1 MIIKKKYTKIKQIE
15 NETPIIEESVVVEK
29 PIETLKIEANNE
41 EKEEIQKNQIEKESK
56 KDNDIKEENN
66 KKNIVDLDL
75 SLENIKFEQR
85 EERREGTR
93 RRGYRRTEDRNIVS
107 RAQKD
112 ALAIK
117 EEAKK
122 EGYEEGLAS
131 AKSDIEDLKNKFSEF
146 FNYKT
151 EVYEKVSDCIYEV
164 SMEIARKIINK
175 QVENDKEY
183 IISMI
188 KGVVEEIHKTENK
201 ITLKVMPKDVEIV
214 RDKVS
219 EIFSGEYFEAKISVV
234 PDNNIK
240 EGGVIVE
247 TSNGII
253 DATLE
258 TQLSI
263 IEKALKKQEES

>member
-1 MIIKKKYTKIKQIE
+1 MIIKKKYTNIKKISDETSIVDESIISSAASQIVQDNAVE
-15 NETPIIEESVVVEK
+15 NEKINQR
-29 PIETLKIEANNE
+29 LKIDKDAEQSK
-41 EKEEIQKNQIEKESK
+41 EKKS
-56 KDNDIKEENN
+56 
-66 KKNIVDLDL
+66 KNIEDLDL

-131 AKSDIEDLKNKFSEF
+131 AKNDIEDLKSKFTEF

-175 QVENDKEY
+175 QVETDKEY

-219 EIFSGEYFEAKISVV
+219 EIFSGEYFEAKISVI
-234 PDNNIK
+234 PDNEIK

-258 TQLSI
+258 TQISI
-263 IEKALKKQEES
+263 IEKAFKKQEES

>member
-1 MIIKKKYTKIKQIE
+1 MIIKKKYTNIKKISDETSIVDESIISSAASQIVQDNAVE
-15 NETPIIEESVVVEK
+15 NEKINQR
-29 PIETLKIEANNE
+29 LKIDKDAEQSK
-41 EKEEIQKNQIEKESK
+41 EKKS
-56 KDNDIKEENN
+56 
-66 KKNIVDLDL
+66 KNIEDLDL

-112 ALAIK
+112 ALSIK

-122 EGYEEGLAS
+122 EGYEEGIS
-131 AKSDIEDLKNKFSEF
+131 AAKKDLDDLKDKFTEF

-175 QVENDKEY
+175 QVETDKEY

-219 EIFSGEYFEAKISVV
+219 EIFSGEYFEAKISVI
-234 PDNNIK
+234 PDNEIK

-258 TQLSI
+258 TQISI
-263 IEKALKKQEES
+263 IEKAFKKQEES